1 MNVRAIL
8 QLGPLVLALTSSTAF
23 AAELEFEG
31 TPSIKVE
38 VVEGIT
44 QTAPVASQRARDLA
58 VRVIKTP
65 TGYAWA
71 SRNNVP
77 LLRSESGAYVNYVAT
92 TGAGYVRVLNPA
104 MRNAIESLP
113 KDQRDKDFLYMEHMV
128 NRLGSITYFGR

>member
-1 MNVRAIL
+1 VLRL
-8 QLGPLVLALTSSTAF
+8 LVFVLAFASLTAS

-44 QTAPVASQRARDLA
+44 QTAPVPPQRARNLA

-71 SRNNVP
+71 SRNDVP

-104 MRNAIESLP
+104 MRKAIESLP
-113 KDQRDKDFLYMEHMV
+113 KDQRDKEFLYMEHMV
-128 NRLGSITYFGR
+128 NQLGSITYFGR